1 MKFNELTAKS
11 KEELRTLLLDLK
23 KQMTELSVKL
33 KLNQEKQN
41 HKLKVLKKDI
51 ARVMTI
57 LQH

>member
-11 KEELRTLLLDLK
+11 QEELRTLLLDLK

>member
-23 KQMTELSVKL
+23 KQMAELSVKL
-33 KLNQEKQN
+33 KMNQEKQN
-41 HKLKVLKKDI
+41 HKLRVLKKDI
-51 ARVMTI
+51 ARIMTI

>member
-1 MKFNELTAKS
+1 MKFNELKIKS
-11 KEELRTLLLDLK
+11 KEELVVLLKDLK
-23 KQMTELSVKL
+23 KQMAELSVKL

-57 LQH
+57 LQY

>member
-11 KEELRTLLLDLK
+11 QEELRTLLLDLK

-33 KLNQEKQN
+33 KMNQEKQN